1 MGASARIASARRAAF
16 APRAAALLLLVAFA
30 CVAPAAAGA
39 GDAHAEDG
47 ALPLI
52 DIDTEPPEEHL
63 HHITDEDGDTYVDT
77 PSSRLCSRCSRAR

>member
-30 CVAPAAAGA
+30 CVAPLAAGA

-47 ALPLI
+47 GNARR
-52 DIDTEPPEEHL
+52 E
-63 HHITDEDGDTYVDT
+63 
-77 PSSRLCSRCSRAR
+77 RARRAQHQG